1 MYTEDDNCTKE
12 KIDGNCTKC
21 AAGYTLSPTNTKCIK
36 NLYLT
41 ENGTLDSG
49 KKTVFSFTLTDQECN
64 ENCTYFISVS
74 GTDNYLGAY
83 APKDISETTSYPIWI
98 QNIQTKAT
106 PTNHKPSPTEYLS
119 NLENYKWIVV
129 SYSADYFVIKNV
141 YTQFALSVVGNN
153 ITTENMG
160 TGDTLEPKFR
170 FKFICED
177 KTCGITSAV

>member
-1 MYTEDDNCTKE
+1 MFSFKTKTVL
-12 KIDGNCTKC
+12 ITG
-21 AAGYTLSPTNTKCIK
+21 ASGGI
-36 NLYLT
+36 
-41 ENGTLDSG
+41 G
-49 KKTVFSFTLTDQECN
+49 KKIAEYFSKQAANIILSGTNEEVLKKLSKQLG

-170 FKFICED
+170 FK
-177 KTCGITSAV
+177 TCRAACPLTSFVAR